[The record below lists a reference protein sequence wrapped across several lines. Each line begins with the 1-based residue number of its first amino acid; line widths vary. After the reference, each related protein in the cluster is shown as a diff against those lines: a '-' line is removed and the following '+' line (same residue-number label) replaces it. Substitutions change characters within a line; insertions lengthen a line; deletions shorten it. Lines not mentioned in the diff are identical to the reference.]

1 MQKNRQD
8 AAEKESIE
16 LRKKIEEISNIP
28 ETRKVLISMTPE
40 EEKDESASS
49 KTNDTDDEKKKNDL
63 DDETICNIKEDVND
77 NAEKDTYD
85 DKKDTYDND
94 KKRD

>member
-1 MQKNRQD
+1 MVVASVFIVTLIFMAILIRNAKNRQD

-49 KTNDTDDEKKKNDL
+49 KTNDTDDEKKM
-63 DDETICNIKEDVND
+63 I
-77 NAEKDTYD
+77 
-85 DKKDTYDND
+85 
-94 KKRD
+94 